1 MEEASSPSTA
11 DRSGDAGRTQRFGQ
25 LVSVI
30 AVRRLDVSA
39 DHRGDARALVVR
51 VETDA
56 AGEVRLRIAI
66 HEEHA
71 LTSLGER
78 GAEVD
83 DGRGLAH
90 AALAGNACNGY
101 GHLKPGR

>member
-1 MEEASSPSTA
+1 VTA
-11 DRSGDAGRTQRFGQ
+11 DHGGDPG
-25 LVSVI
+25 
-30 AVRRLDVSA
+30 
-39 DHRGDARALVVR
+39 ALVIR
-51 VETDA
+51 IEAHA
-56 AGEVRLRIAI
+56 AGQVRLRIAVD
-66 HEEHA
+66 EEHA

-101 GHLKPGR
+101 GHLKPAR